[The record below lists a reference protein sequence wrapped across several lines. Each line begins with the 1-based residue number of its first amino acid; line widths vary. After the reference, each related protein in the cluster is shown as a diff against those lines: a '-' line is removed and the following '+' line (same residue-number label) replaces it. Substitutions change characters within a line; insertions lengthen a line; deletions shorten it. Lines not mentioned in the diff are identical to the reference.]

1 MKILTFFT
9 YRDTSYLISGLLRG
23 LVNRIQ
29 LRGLQGQEYLQILG
43 RKDTLKP
50 LKFVI
55 YIEDKYIYIEG
66 CI

>member
-55 YIEDKYIYIEG
+55 HIEDKYIYIEG